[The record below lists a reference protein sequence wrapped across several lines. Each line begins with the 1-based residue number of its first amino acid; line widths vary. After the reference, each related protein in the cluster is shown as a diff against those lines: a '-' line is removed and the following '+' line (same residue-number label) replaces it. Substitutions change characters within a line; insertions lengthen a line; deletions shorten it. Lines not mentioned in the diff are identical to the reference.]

1 MVDTDRLRLV
11 AVYDSEVTAR
21 RAVDSVL
28 GAGASKAD
36 VRFNEPLDR
45 VVALQGEMRD
55 EIDHSGAGPGVAPYT
70 KEAARGVAVVGT
82 IGAVVGA
89 IVALPFSAI
98 PFGLPF
104 WGRLLLVEI
113 VGVIFGFTIGWVI
126 GSGFG
131 ARRPQESLAAERGV
145 TVTTPVGDNI
155 RRALLSNSPLRLDI
169 YDTTQGTAYRTIA
182 TEDDQLGAPGVAR
195 EIGKHI
201 ASEERDD

>member
-1 MVDTDRLRLV
+1 MVETERLRLV

-28 GAGASKAD
+28 GAGAPKAD

-82 IGAVVGA
+82 IGAVIGA

-98 PFGLPF
+98 PFG
-104 WGRLLLVEI
+104 
-113 VGVIFGFTIGWVI
+113 
-126 GSGFG
+126 
-131 ARRPQESLAAERGV
+131 
-145 TVTTPVGDNI
+145 
-155 RRALLSNSPLRLDI
+155 
-169 YDTTQGTAYRTIA
+169 
-182 TEDDQLGAPGVAR
+182 
-195 EIGKHI
+195 
-201 ASEERDD
+201 